1 MRAWIVPFV
10 ALLLSSVVAFGE
22 AQSPC
27 EDSVRTLKI
36 LAEQY
41 AASRQRTE
49 IEAAQTISGLMKQIE
64 SLRAELEAA
73 KKASAK

>member
-1 MRAWIVPFV
+1 MRGWIVPFA
-10 ALLLSSVVAFGE
+10 ALLLSSMVSWGT
-22 AQSPC
+22 AQTPC
-27 EDSVRTLKI
+27 EDSYRTLKI

-49 IEAAQTISGLMKQIE
+49 IEAAQTIAGLMKQIE